1 MKDKKQLEDAVY
13 SMVTDG
19 AAPIQEVKNTYL
31 ADVNEILV
39 GYYCAGEDWSMF
51 ENAKRAKKAL
61 KERIPQIGKANYED
75 QDGRAQVQAK
85 EIMQW
90 ASANGWNSSLTKV
103 YWTARPGD
111 LSRAVGVDV
120 DQKKNPTD
128 ILLEFG
134 PDSFLG
140 ISSKST
146 KSKGDIGFK
155 NPGLGKIQSQI
166 GANLTD
172 PASKLQHKL
181 IKRLDFGD
189 ATSMKER
196 KAFLKAL
203 AGGERMSKSPNVEQ
217 YYKAGR
223 EVLRMLRDT
232 IEKRYRQMLIDDLKE
247 HFINDWIDAGEAM
260 FPYYIKSTGKGK
272 NGNYSST
279 IEDPLNN
286 EKLKKLSSEHIE
298 LESVGSNSIIVW
310 AGEGEDAVKL
320 FRVRLKWESAP
331 LASSIKLSGDP
342 G

>member
-1 MKDKKQLEDAVY
+1 MKDKKQLEETLY
-13 SMVTDG
+13 EILTKG
-19 AAPIQEVKNTYL
+19 ATPLQEVKNTYL

-39 GYYCAGEDWSMF
+39 GYYCAGENWKLFKNSS
-51 ENAKRAKKAL
+51 EAKKVLKKRAT
-61 KERIPQIGKANYED
+61 QIGKESFVD
-75 QDGRAQVQAK
+75 QKGRAQVQAE
-85 EIMQW
+85 EIMDW
-90 ASANGWNSSLTKV
+90 AAANGWENSLTKV

-120 DQKKNPTD
+120 DQNKNPTD

-134 PDSFLG
+134 PESFLG

-155 NPGLGKIQSQI
+155 NPGLGTIGKQI
-166 GANLTD
+166 GYDLKG
-172 PASKLQHKL
+172 PADELQDRLISK
-181 IKRLDFGD
+181 LDFGD
-189 ATSMKER
+189 AKSRVQR
-196 KAFLKAL
+196 KAFLKSIA
-203 AGGERMSKSPNVEQ
+203 AGRKMTSVPELTP
-217 YYKAGR
+217 YYEGGR
-223 EVLRMLRDT
+223 EVLRKLRDT
-232 IEKRYRQMLIDDLKE
+232 IWERYLDMPIEELKE
-247 HFINDWIDAGEAM
+247 HFINDWIDADDSM

-272 NGNYSST
+272 NGNYSSN

-298 LESVGSNSIIVW
+298 LDAVSNNSIVVW